1 MNLRRVTSN
10 ENIEKAQETCLDA
23 KTCGRLNWSSSSPQ
37 AGCEQTSPSTALLTE
52 RPRSFA
58 LRISDQTTDSLA
70 RAVATL
76 SATHLI
82 THNVWRCPQNLLVL
96 SDTVSAMGLAREA
109 GHVLLNHNRL
119 PRACIIVRNTADAED
134 GWG

>member
-1 MNLRRVTSN
+1 MSRCQDLRETELELKLPAGQGVNQPHSN
-10 ENIEKAQETCLDA
+10 
-23 KTCGRLNWSSSSPQ
+23 PQ
-37 AGCEQTSPSTALLTE
+37 TPPSTALLTE
-52 RPRSFA
+52 RPRSFT

-82 THNVWRCPQNLLVL
+82 THNVWCRPQNLLVL

-109 GHVLLNHNRL
+109 GHVLLSHNRL